1 MEVPLPPGDM
11 GGRGPGTARGH
22 GRKGARGCTGT
33 RGEGARGH
41 GDTAEGARDFSSE
54 AQGQPEQR
62 APTPSESA
70 HLQAG
75 QDEVHGF
82 FWGKDL
88 EEAIT
93 GQQNKPITWRKT

>member
-70 HLQAG
+70 HKVDDTALQYSC
-75 QDEVHGF
+75 
-82 FWGKDL
+82 L
-88 EEAIT
+88 ENHMD
-93 GQQNKPITWRKT
+93 GGVW